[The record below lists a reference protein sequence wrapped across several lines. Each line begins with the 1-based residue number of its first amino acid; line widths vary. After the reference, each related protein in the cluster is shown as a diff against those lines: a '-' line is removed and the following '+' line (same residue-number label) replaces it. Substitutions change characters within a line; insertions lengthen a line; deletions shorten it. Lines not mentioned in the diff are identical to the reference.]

1 MLPRV
6 NSAAI
11 RRLNTNRVF
20 HALRENPNC
29 AQRDLSRLTG
39 LDKATTSA
47 IVAQLLDVGLIERTE
62 APRARRI
69 GRPETALSIAPSAGL
84 LVGARLEPGTIRIVT
99 TTLAG
104 AVLEHLQIP
113 GSTDIST
120 ALRRLHEGIDSA
132 VAVSRPAGGPAP
144 PVRGVG
150 VGIPGLIDRTGRL
163 VLAPNLG
170 WRDTPIRPL
179 LEEALDAP
187 VHIDNDTKAA
197 AMAERLFGTCR
208 GVEDFVYL
216 TGHSGVGGGLFLGGR
231 LYRGAQGFAGEIGH
245 VTVMPGGRL
254 CGCGKRG
261 CLETYVSETAILV
274 QAAERGRP
282 LPDLWAVAA
291 AARDGDPV
299 VRALLAEAGEHLG
312 FALSHLVNLTNPSLV
327 VLGGNL
333 SIVAEFILPTLGAT
347 LDEHVLEPL
356 RRDLRLLVS
365 PLGPDAV
372 PMGGIALA
380 MEGFLSAPDPIM
392 DVLPPISRAL
402 GTGK

>member
-11 RRLNTNRVF
+11 RRLNMVRVF
-20 HALRENPNC
+20 HALRENPSC

-47 IVAQLLDVGLIERTE
+47 IVAQMIEEGLVERSE

-69 GRPETALSIAPSAGL
+69 GRPETALGIAPSAGL
-84 LVGARLEPGTIRIVT
+84 LVGARLEPGTIRIVS

-104 AVLEHLQIP
+104 TVVEQSQIP
-113 GSTDIST
+113 GSTDLAT
-120 ALRRLHEGIDSA
+120 ALRRLHEGIDA
-132 VAVSRPAGGPAP
+132 VVAASRPEGGAAP
-144 PVRGVG
+144 PPLRGIG
-150 VGIPGLIDRTGRL
+150 IGIPALMDREGRL

-179 LEEALDAP
+179 LEEALGAP
-187 VHIDNDTKAA
+187 VHVDNDTKAA
-197 AMAERLFGTCR
+197 AMAERLFGACR

-245 VTVMPGGRL
+245 LTVVPGGRP

-261 CLETYVSETAILV
+261 CLETYVSETSILA
-274 QAAERGRP
+274 QAGERARA
-282 LPDLWAVAA
+282 LPDLWAAAA
-291 AARDGDPV
+291 AARDGDTV
-299 VRALLAEAGEHLG
+299 VRTLLEEAGSHLG
-312 FALSHLVNLTNPSLV
+312 FALSHLVNLVNPGLV

-333 SIVAEFILPTLGAT
+333 SIVAELVLPTLNAA
-347 LDEHVLEPL
+347 LDEHALEPL

-380 MEGFLSAPDPIM
+380 MDGFLSVPGPI
-392 DVLPPISRAL
+392 L
-402 GTGK
+402 

>member
-11 RRLNTNRVF
+11 RRLNMVRVF

-47 IVAQLLDVGLIERTE
+47 IVAQMIEDGLVERSD

-69 GRPETALSIAPSAGL
+69 GRPETALGIAPSAGL
-84 LVGARLEPGTIRIVT
+84 LVGARLEPGTIRIVS

-104 AVLEHLQIP
+104 TVVEQSQLP
-113 GSTDIST
+113 GSTDLAT
-120 ALRRLHEGIDSA
+120 ALRHLHEGIDA
-132 VAVSRPAGGPAP
+132 VVAASRLEGGAAP
-144 PVRGVG
+144 PPLRGIG
-150 VGIPGLIDRTGRL
+150 IGIPALMDRAGRL

-179 LEEALDAP
+179 LEEALGAP
-187 VHIDNDTKAA
+187 VHVDNDTKAA
-197 AMAERLFGTCR
+197 AMAERLFGACR

-245 VTVMPGGRL
+245 LTVVPGGRP

-261 CLETYVSETAILV
+261 CLETYVSETSILA
-274 QAAERGRP
+274 QAGERGRA
-282 LPDLWAVAA
+282 LPDLWAAAA
-291 AARDGDPV
+291 AARDGDPD
-299 VRALLAEAGEHLG
+299 VRTLLEAAGSHLG
-312 FALSHLVNLTNPSLV
+312 VALSHMVNLMNPGLV

-333 SIVAEFILPTLGAT
+333 SIVAEFVLPTLNAA
-347 LDEHVLEPL
+347 LDEHALGPL

-380 MEGFLSAPDPIM
+380 MDGFLSVPGPI
-392 DVLPPISRAL
+392 L
-402 GTGK
+402 

>member
-11 RRLNTNRVF
+11 RRLNMVRVF
-20 HALRENPNC
+20 HALRENPRC

-47 IVAQLLDVGLIERTE
+47 IVAQMIEEGLVERSE

-69 GRPETALSIAPSAGL
+69 GRPETALGIAPSAGL
-84 LVGARLEPGTIRIVT
+84 LVGARLEPGTIRIVS

-104 AVLEHLQIP
+104 TVVEQSQIP
-113 GSTDIST
+113 GSTDLAT
-120 ALRRLHEGIDSA
+120 ALRRLHEGIDA
-132 VAVSRPAGGPAP
+132 IVAVSRPEGGAAP
-144 PVRGVG
+144 PPLRGIG
-150 VGIPGLIDRTGRL
+150 IGIPALMDRAGRL

-179 LEEALDAP
+179 LEEALGAP
-187 VHIDNDTKAA
+187 VHVDNDTKAA
-197 AMAERLFGTCR
+197 AMAERLFGACR

-216 TGHSGVGGGLFLGGR
+216 TGHSGVGGGLFFGGR

-245 VTVMPGGRL
+245 LTVVRGGRP

-261 CLETYVSETAILV
+261 CLETYVSETSILA
-274 QAAERGRP
+274 QAGERGRA
-282 LPDLWAVAA
+282 LPDLWAAAA

-299 VRALLAEAGEHLG
+299 VRTLLEDAGSHLG
-312 FALSHLVNLTNPSLV
+312 FALSHLVNLANPGLV

-333 SIVAEFILPTLGAT
+333 SIVAEFVLPSLNAA
-347 LDEHVLEPL
+347 LDEHALEPL

-380 MEGFLSAPDPIM
+380 MDGFLSVPGPI
-392 DVLPPISRAL
+392 L
-402 GTGK
+402 

>member
-11 RRLNTNRVF
+11 RRLNMVRVF
-20 HALRENPNC
+20 HALRENPSC

-47 IVAQLLDVGLIERTE
+47 IVAQMIEDGLVERSE

-69 GRPETALSIAPSAGL
+69 GRPETALGIAPSAGL
-84 LVGARLEPGTIRIVT
+84 LVGARLEPGTIRIVS

-104 AVLEHLQIP
+104 TVVEQSQIP
-113 GSTDIST
+113 GSTDLAA
-120 ALRRLHEGIDSA
+120 ALRHLHEGIDA
-132 VAVSRPAGGPAP
+132 VVAASRPEGGAAP
-144 PVRGVG
+144 PPLRGIG
-150 VGIPGLIDRTGRL
+150 IGIPALMDREGRL

-179 LEEALDAP
+179 LEEALGAP
-187 VHIDNDTKAA
+187 VHVDNDTKAA
-197 AMAERLFGTCR
+197 AMAERLFGACR

-245 VTVMPGGRL
+245 LTVVPGGRP

-261 CLETYVSETAILV
+261 CLETYVSETSILA
-274 QAAERGRP
+274 QAGERGRA
-282 LPDLWAVAA
+282 LPDLWAAAA

-299 VRALLAEAGEHLG
+299 VRTLLEEAGSHLG
-312 FALSHLVNLTNPSLV
+312 FALSHLVNLANPDLV

-333 SIVAEFILPTLGAT
+333 SIVAEFILPALNAA
-347 LDEHVLEPL
+347 LDEHALEPL

-380 MEGFLSAPDPIM
+380 MDGFLSVPSPI
-392 DVLPPISRAL
+392 L
-402 GTGK
+402 

>member
-1 MLPRV
+1 MQPRV

-11 RRLNTNRVF
+11 RRLNTIRVF

-47 IVAQLLDVGLIERTE
+47 IVTQLLDDGLVERTE
-62 APRARRI
+62 PPRPRRI

-104 AVLEHLQIP
+104 AVLEQAQIP
-113 GSTDIST
+113 GSTDLGT
-120 ALRRLHEGIDSA
+120 ALRRLHEGIDAA
-132 VAVSRPAGGPAP
+132 VAASRRADAEAP
-144 PVRGVG
+144 PVRGIG
-150 VGIPGLIDRTGRL
+150 VGIPALMDRSGRL

-179 LEEALDAP
+179 LEEALGAR
-187 VHIDNDTKAA
+187 VQIDNDTKAA
-197 AMAERLFGTCR
+197 AMAERLFGACR
-208 GVEDFVYL
+208 GVEDFAYL

-231 LYRGAQGFAGEIGH
+231 LYRGAQGFAGEVGH
-245 VTVMPGGRL
+245 VTVVPGGRP

-261 CLETYVSETAILV
+261 CLETYVSEPAILA
-274 QAAERGRP
+274 QAGERGRT

-291 AARDGDPV
+291 AARDGDAA
-299 VRALLAEAGEHLG
+299 VRGVLEEAGRHLG

-333 SIVAEFILPTLGAT
+333 SIVAELILPTLRAA
-347 LDEHVLEPL
+347 LDEHTLEPL

-380 MEGFLSAPDPIM
+380 MEGFLSAPEPIRGIL
-392 DVLPPISRAL
+392 LP
-402 GTGK
+402 

>member
-11 RRLNTNRVF
+11 RRLNMVRVF

-47 IVAQLLDVGLIERTE
+47 IVAQMIEEGLVERSE

-69 GRPETALSIAPSAGL
+69 GRPETALGIAPSAGL
-84 LVGARLEPGTIRIVT
+84 LVGARLEPGTIRIVS

-104 AVLEHLQIP
+104 TVVEQSQIP
-113 GSTDIST
+113 GSTDLAT
-120 ALRRLHEGIDSA
+120 ALRQLHEGIDA
-132 VAVSRPAGGPAP
+132 VVAASRPGGDETP
-144 PVRGVG
+144 PLRGIG
-150 VGIPGLIDRTGRL
+150 VGIPALMDREGRL

-179 LEEALDAP
+179 LEEALGAP
-187 VHIDNDTKAA
+187 VHVDNDTKAA
-197 AMAERLFGTCR
+197 AMAERLFGACR

-245 VTVMPGGRL
+245 LTVVPGGRP

-261 CLETYVSETAILV
+261 CLETYVSETSILA
-274 QAAERGRP
+274 QAGERGRA
-282 LPDLWAVAA
+282 LPDLWAAAA

-299 VRALLAEAGEHLG
+299 VRTLLESAGSYLG
-312 FALSHLVNLTNPSLV
+312 VALSHMVNLTNPGLV

-333 SIVAEFILPTLGAT
+333 SIVAEFILPALNAA
-347 LDEHVLEPL
+347 LDEHALEPL

-380 MEGFLSAPDPIM
+380 MDGFLSVPGPI
-392 DVLPPISRAL
+392 L
-402 GTGK
+402 

>member
-11 RRLNTNRVF
+11 RRLNMVRVF
-20 HALRENPNC
+20 HALRENPSC

-47 IVAQLLDVGLIERTE
+47 IVAQMVEEGLVERTE

-69 GRPETALSIAPSAGL
+69 GRPETALGIAPSAGL
-84 LVGARLEPGTIRIVT
+84 LVGARLEPGTIRIVS

-104 AVLEHLQIP
+104 TVVEQSQIP
-113 GSTDIST
+113 GSTDLAT
-120 ALRRLHEGIDSA
+120 ALRQLHEGIDA
-132 VAVSRPAGGPAP
+132 VVAASRPGGGAEP
-144 PVRGVG
+144 PLLRGIG
-150 VGIPGLIDRTGRL
+150 IGIPALMDREGRL

-179 LEEALDAP
+179 LEEALGAP
-187 VHIDNDTKAA
+187 VHVDNDTKAA
-197 AMAERLFGTCR
+197 AMAERLFGACR

-245 VTVMPGGRL
+245 LTVVPGGRP

-261 CLETYVSETAILV
+261 CLETYVSETSILA
-274 QAAERGRP
+274 QAGERGRA
-282 LPDLWAVAA
+282 LPDLWAAAA

-299 VRALLAEAGEHLG
+299 VRTLLEAAGAHLG
-312 FALSHLVNLTNPSLV
+312 FALSHMVNLTNPGLV

-333 SIVAEFILPTLGAT
+333 SIVAEFILPTLNAT
-347 LDEHVLEPL
+347 LDEHALEPL

-380 MEGFLSAPDPIM
+380 MDGFLSVPGPI
-392 DVLPPISRAL
+392 L
-402 GTGK
+402 

>member
-11 RRLNTNRVF
+11 RRLNMVRVF
-20 HALRENPNC
+20 HALRENPSC

-47 IVAQLLDVGLIERTE
+47 IVAQMIEDGLVERSE

-69 GRPETALSIAPSAGL
+69 GRPETALGIAPSAGL
-84 LVGARLEPGTIRIVT
+84 LVGARLEPGTIRIVS

-104 AVLEHLQIP
+104 TVVEQSQIP
-113 GSTDIST
+113 GSTDLTT
-120 ALRRLHEGIDSA
+120 ALRHLHEGIDA
-132 VAVSRPAGGPAP
+132 VVAASRPDGGAATP
-144 PVRGVG
+144 PLRGIG
-150 VGIPGLIDRTGRL
+150 IGIPALMDREGRL

-179 LEEALDAP
+179 LEEALGAP
-187 VHIDNDTKAA
+187 VHVDNDTKAA
-197 AMAERLFGTCR
+197 AMAERLFGACR

-245 VTVMPGGRL
+245 LTVVPSGRP

-261 CLETYVSETAILV
+261 CLETYVSETSILA
-274 QAAERGRP
+274 QAGERGRA
-282 LPDLWAVAA
+282 LPDLWAAAA
-291 AARDGDPV
+291 AARDSDPV
-299 VRALLAEAGEHLG
+299 VRTLLEEAGSHLG
-312 FALSHLVNLTNPSLV
+312 FALSHLVNLTNPGLV

-333 SIVAEFILPTLGAT
+333 SIVAEFILPTLNAA
-347 LDEHVLEPL
+347 LDEHALEPL

-380 MEGFLSAPDPIM
+380 MDGFLSVPGPI
-392 DVLPPISRAL
+392 L
-402 GTGK
+402 

>member
-11 RRLNTNRVF
+11 RRLNMVRVF
-20 HALRENPNC
+20 HALRENPSC

-47 IVAQLLDVGLIERTE
+47 IVAQMIEDGLVERSE

-69 GRPETALSIAPSAGL
+69 GRPETALGIAPSAGL
-84 LVGARLEPGTIRIVT
+84 LVGARLEPGTIRIVS

-104 AVLEHLQIP
+104 TVVEQSQIA
-113 GSTDIST
+113 GSTDLAA
-120 ALRRLHEGIDSA
+120 ALRHLHEGIDA
-132 VAVSRPAGGPAP
+132 VVAASRPEGGAAAP
-144 PVRGVG
+144 PLRGIG
-150 VGIPGLIDRTGRL
+150 VGIPALMDREGRL

-179 LEEALDAP
+179 LEEALGAP
-187 VHIDNDTKAA
+187 VHVDNDTKAA
-197 AMAERLFGTCR
+197 AMAERLFGACR

-245 VTVMPGGRL
+245 LTVVPGGRP

-261 CLETYVSETAILV
+261 CLETYVSETSILA
-274 QAAERGRP
+274 QAGERGRA
-282 LPDLWAVAA
+282 LPDLWAAAA

-299 VRALLAEAGEHLG
+299 VRTLLEEAGSHLG
-312 FALSHLVNLTNPSLV
+312 FALSHLVNLANPGLV

-333 SIVAEFILPTLGAT
+333 AIVAEFILPALNAALG
-347 LDEHVLEPL
+347 EHALEPL

-380 MEGFLSAPDPIM
+380 MDGFLSVPSPI
-392 DVLPPISRAL
+392 L
-402 GTGK
+402 

>member
-11 RRLNTNRVF
+11 RRLNMVRVF

-47 IVAQLLDVGLIERTE
+47 IVAQMIEDGLVERSD

-69 GRPETALSIAPSAGL
+69 GRPETALGIAPSAGL
-84 LVGARLEPGTIRIVT
+84 LVGARLEPGTIRIVS

-104 AVLEHLQIP
+104 TVVEQSQLP
-113 GSTDIST
+113 GSTDLAT
-120 ALRRLHEGIDSA
+120 ALRHLHEGIDA
-132 VAVSRPAGGPAP
+132 VVAASRLEGGAAP
-144 PVRGVG
+144 PPLRGIG
-150 VGIPGLIDRTGRL
+150 IGIPALMDRAGRL

-179 LEEALDAP
+179 LEEALGAP
-187 VHIDNDTKAA
+187 VHVDNDTKAA
-197 AMAERLFGTCR
+197 AMAERLFGACR
-208 GVEDFVYL
+208 GGEDCVYL

-245 VTVMPGGRL
+245 LTVVPGGRP

-261 CLETYVSETAILV
+261 CLETYVSETSILA
-274 QAAERGRP
+274 QAGERGRA
-282 LPDLWAVAA
+282 LPDLWAAAA

-299 VRALLAEAGEHLG
+299 VRTLLEAAGSHLG
-312 FALSHLVNLTNPSLV
+312 VALSHMVNLMNPGLV

-333 SIVAEFILPTLGAT
+333 SIVAEFVLPTLNAA
-347 LDEHVLEPL
+347 LDEHALGPL

-380 MEGFLSAPDPIM
+380 MDGFLSVPGPI
-392 DVLPPISRAL
+392 L
-402 GTGK
+402 

>member
-11 RRLNTNRVF
+11 RRLNRTKVF
-20 HALRENPNC
+20 HALRENPGC

-47 IVAQLLDVGLIERTE
+47 IVTQMLEDGLVERTD

-69 GRPETALSIAPSAGL
+69 GRPETALSIAPAAGL

-104 AVLEHLQIP
+104 IVLEHLQIA

-120 ALRRLHEGIDSA
+120 ALDRLHRGIDEA
-132 VAVSRPAGGPAP
+132 VAASRPPATGGSGATAP
-144 PVRGVG
+144 PVRGIG
-150 VGIPGLIDRTGRL
+150 VGLPGLMDHSGRL

-179 LEEALDAP
+179 LEEALGMP
-187 VHIDNDTKAA
+187 VQVDNDTKAA
-197 AMAERLFGTCR
+197 AMAERLFGLCR
-208 GVEDFVYL
+208 GVEDFIYL

-231 LYRGAQGFAGEIGH
+231 LYRGSHGFAGEVGH
-245 VTVMPGGRL
+245 VTVVPGGRP
-254 CGCGKRG
+254 CACGKRG
-261 CLETYVSETAILV
+261 CLETYVSEPAIL
-274 QAAERGRP
+274 ARTAERGRT
-282 LPDLWAVAA
+282 LPDLASVAVAA
-291 AARDGDPV
+291 RAGDAAV
-299 VRALLAEAGEHLG
+299 AQVLAEAGRHLG
-312 FALSHLVNLTNPSLV
+312 FALSHLVNLTDPGLV

-333 SIVAEFILPTLGAT
+333 STVAGLILPHLHRA
-347 LDEHVLEPL
+347 LEEHALEPL

-380 MEGFLSAPDPIM
+380 MEGFLSAPSLAVGM
-392 DVLPPISRAL
+392 L
-402 GTGK
+402 

>member
-11 RRLNTNRVF
+11 RRLNMVRVF
-20 HALRENPNC
+20 HALRENPRC

-47 IVAQLLDVGLIERTE
+47 IVAQMIEEGLVERTE

-69 GRPETALSIAPSAGL
+69 GRPETALGIAPSAGL
-84 LVGARLEPGTIRIVT
+84 LVGARLEPGTIRIVS

-104 AVLEHLQIP
+104 TVVEQSQIP
-113 GSTDIST
+113 GSTDLAT
-120 ALRRLHEGIDSA
+120 ALRHLHEGIDA
-132 VAVSRPAGGPAP
+132 VVAASRPEGGAATP
-144 PVRGVG
+144 PLCGIG
-150 VGIPGLIDRTGRL
+150 VGIPALMDREGRL

-179 LEEALDAP
+179 LEEALGAP
-187 VHIDNDTKAA
+187 VHVDNDTKAA
-197 AMAERLFGTCR
+197 AMAERLFGACR

-216 TGHSGVGGGLFLGGR
+216 TGHSGVGGGLFFGGR

-245 VTVMPGGRL
+245 LTIVPGGRA

-261 CLETYVSETAILV
+261 CLETYVSETSILA
-274 QAAERGRP
+274 QAAERGRA
-282 LPDLWAVAA
+282 LPDLWAAAA

-299 VRALLAEAGEHLG
+299 VRTLLEEAGSHLG
-312 FALSHLVNLTNPSLV
+312 FALSHLVNLANPGLV

-333 SIVAEFILPTLGAT
+333 AIVAEFILPALNAALG
-347 LDEHVLEPL
+347 EHALEPL

-380 MEGFLSAPDPIM
+380 MDGFLSVPSPI
-392 DVLPPISRAL
+392 L
-402 GTGK
+402 

>member
-11 RRLNTNRVF
+11 RRLNMVRVF
-20 HALRENPNC
+20 HALRENPSC

-47 IVAQLLDVGLIERTE
+47 IVAQMIEEGLVERTE

-69 GRPETALSIAPSAGL
+69 GRPETALGIAPSAGL

-99 TTLAG
+99 ATLAG
-104 AVLEHLQIP
+104 TVVEQGQFP
-113 GSTDIST
+113 GSTDLAT
-120 ALRRLHEGIDSA
+120 ALRRLHEGIDA
-132 VAVSRPAGGPAP
+132 VVAASRPRGGTVP
-144 PVRGVG
+144 PLRGIG
-150 VGIPGLIDRTGRL
+150 VGIPALMDREGRL

-179 LEEALDAP
+179 LEEALGAP
-187 VHIDNDTKAA
+187 VHVDNDTKAA
-197 AMAERLFGTCR
+197 AMAERLFGACR

-245 VTVMPGGRL
+245 LTVVPGGRP

-261 CLETYVSETAILV
+261 CLETYVSETSILA
-274 QAAERGRP
+274 QAGERGRA
-282 LPDLWAVAA
+282 LPDLWAAAA

-299 VRALLAEAGEHLG
+299 VRSLLETAGAHLG
-312 FALSHLVNLTNPSLV
+312 IALSHMVNLTNPGLV

-333 SIVAEFILPTLGAT
+333 SIVAEFVLPTLNAA
-347 LDEHVLEPL
+347 LDEHALEPL

-380 MEGFLSAPDPIM
+380 MDGFLSVPGPI
-392 DVLPPISRAL
+392 L
-402 GTGK
+402 

>member
-11 RRLNTNRVF
+11 RRLNMVRVF

-47 IVAQLLDVGLIERTE
+47 IVAQMIEDGLVERSE

-69 GRPETALSIAPSAGL
+69 GRPETALGIAPSAGL
-84 LVGARLEPGTIRIVT
+84 LVGARLEPGTIRIVS

-104 AVLEHLQIP
+104 TVVEQSQIP
-113 GSTDIST
+113 GSTDLAA
-120 ALRRLHEGIDSA
+120 ALRHLHEGIDA
-132 VAVSRPAGGPAP
+132 VVAASWPEGGAAP
-144 PVRGVG
+144 PPLRGIG
-150 VGIPGLIDRTGRL
+150 IGIPALMDREGRL

-179 LEEALDAP
+179 LEEALGAP
-187 VHIDNDTKAA
+187 VHVDNDTKAA
-197 AMAERLFGTCR
+197 AMAERLFGACR

-245 VTVMPGGRL
+245 LTVVPGGRP

-261 CLETYVSETAILV
+261 CLETYVSETSILA
-274 QAAERGRP
+274 QAGERGRA
-282 LPDLWAVAA
+282 LPDLWAAAA

-299 VRALLAEAGEHLG
+299 VRTLLEESGSHLG
-312 FALSHLVNLTNPSLV
+312 FALSHLVNLANPDLV

-333 SIVAEFILPTLGAT
+333 SIVAEFILPALNAA
-347 LDEHVLEPL
+347 LDEHALEPL
-356 RRDLRLLVS
+356 RRDLRLVVS

-380 MEGFLSAPDPIM
+380 MDGFLSVPSPI
-392 DVLPPISRAL
+392 L
-402 GTGK
+402 

>member
-11 RRLNTNRVF
+11 RRLNMVRVF
-20 HALRENPNC
+20 HALRENPSC

-47 IVAQLLDVGLIERTE
+47 IVAQMIEEGLVERSE

-69 GRPETALSIAPSAGL
+69 GRPETALGIAPSAGL
-84 LVGARLEPGTIRIVT
+84 LVGARLEPGTIRIVS

-104 AVLEHLQIP
+104 TVVKQSQIP
-113 GSTDIST
+113 GSTDLAT
-120 ALRRLHEGIDSA
+120 ALRRLHEGIDA
-132 VAVSRPAGGPAP
+132 VVAASRPEGGVP
-144 PVRGVG
+144 PPLRGIG
-150 VGIPGLIDRTGRL
+150 IGIPALMDREGRL

-179 LEEALDAP
+179 LEEALGAP
-187 VHIDNDTKAA
+187 VHVDNDTKAA
-197 AMAERLFGTCR
+197 AMAERLFGACR

-245 VTVMPGGRL
+245 LTVVPGGRP

-261 CLETYVSETAILV
+261 CLETYVSETSILA
-274 QAAERGRP
+274 QAGERERA
-282 LPDLWAVAA
+282 LPDLWAAAA

-299 VRALLAEAGEHLG
+299 VRSLLEAAGAHLG
-312 FALSHLVNLTNPSLV
+312 MALSHMVNLTNPGLV

-333 SIVAEFILPTLGAT
+333 SIVAEFVLPTLNAA
-347 LDEHVLEPL
+347 LDEHALEPL

-380 MEGFLSAPDPIM
+380 MDGFLSVPSPI
-392 DVLPPISRAL
+392 L
-402 GTGK
+402 

>member
-11 RRLNTNRVF
+11 RRLNMVRVF

-47 IVAQLLDVGLIERTE
+47 IVARMIEEGLVERSE

-69 GRPETALSIAPSAGL
+69 GRPETALGIAPSAGL
-84 LVGARLEPGTIRIVT
+84 LVGARLEPGTIRIVA

-104 AVLEHLQIP
+104 TVVEQSQIP
-113 GSTDIST
+113 GSTDLAT
-120 ALRRLHEGIDSA
+120 ALRRLHEGIDA
-132 VAVSRPAGGPAP
+132 VVAASRPEDGAAP
-144 PVRGVG
+144 PPLRGIG
-150 VGIPGLIDRTGRL
+150 IGIPALMDREGRL

-179 LEEALDAP
+179 LEEALGAP
-187 VHIDNDTKAA
+187 VHVDNDTKAA
-197 AMAERLFGTCR
+197 AMAERLFGACR

-245 VTVMPGGRL
+245 LTVVPGGRP

-261 CLETYVSETAILV
+261 CLETYVSETSILA
-274 QAAERGRP
+274 QAGERGRV
-282 LPDLWAVAA
+282 LPDLWAAAA
-291 AARDGDPV
+291 AAREGDPV
-299 VRALLAEAGEHLG
+299 LRTLLEEAGSHLG
-312 FALSHLVNLTNPSLV
+312 FALSHLVNLANPGLV

-333 SIVAEFILPTLGAT
+333 SIVAAFILPALNAA
-347 LDEHVLEPL
+347 LDEHALEPL
-356 RRDLRLLVS
+356 RRDLRLVVS

-380 MEGFLSAPDPIM
+380 MDGFLSVPSPI
-392 DVLPPISRAL
+392 L
-402 GTGK
+402 

>member
-11 RRLNTNRVF
+11 RRLNMVRVF

-47 IVAQLLDVGLIERTE
+47 IVAQMIEDGLVERSD

-69 GRPETALSIAPSAGL
+69 GRPETALGIAPSAGL
-84 LVGARLEPGTIRIVT
+84 LVGARLEPGTIRIVS

-104 AVLEHLQIP
+104 TVVEQSQLP
-113 GSTDIST
+113 GSTDLAT
-120 ALRRLHEGIDSA
+120 ALRHLHEGIDA
-132 VAVSRPAGGPAP
+132 VVAASRLEGGAAP
-144 PVRGVG
+144 PPLRGIG
-150 VGIPGLIDRTGRL
+150 IGIPALMDRAGRL

-179 LEEALDAP
+179 LEEALGAP
-187 VHIDNDTKAA
+187 VHVDNDTKAA
-197 AMAERLFGTCR
+197 AMAERLFGACR

-245 VTVMPGGRL
+245 LTVVPGGRP

-261 CLETYVSETAILV
+261 CLETYVSETSILA
-274 QAAERGRP
+274 QAGERGRA
-282 LPDLWAVAA
+282 LPDLWAAAA

-299 VRALLAEAGEHLG
+299 VRTLLEAAGSHLG
-312 FALSHLVNLTNPSLV
+312 VALSHMVNLMNPGLV

-333 SIVAEFILPTLGAT
+333 SIVAEFVLPTLNAA
-347 LDEHVLEPL
+347 LDEHALGPL

-380 MEGFLSAPDPIM
+380 MDGFLSVPGPI
-392 DVLPPISRAL
+392 L
-402 GTGK
+402 